1 MSKSNSKS
9 VSECPCC
16 YGDCYEGDMLECSA
30 NLGHVVCKTCI
41 GNYVIEQLDGKNS
54 AQFECFV
61 AENCNCQ
68 LGELVLIKA
77 LPKDLKKRVD
87 LAIYME
93 GIKSVEDI
101 WYVHT
106 SKIGACI
113 TFFAI
118 GVNIFLICVCGID
131 RQHPT
136 YQDMQS
142 VQSHRRH

>member
-77 LPKDLKKRVD
+77 LPKEKACPHSPSLYDKNSSPKANCTTPPMAKKG
-87 LAIYME
+87 AILV
-93 GIKSVEDI
+93 GLS
-101 WYVHT
+101 
-106 SKIGACI
+106 
-113 TFFAI
+113 
-118 GVNIFLICVCGID
+118 
-131 RQHPT
+131 
-136 YQDMQS
+136 
-142 VQSHRRH
+142 